1 MYCKH
6 CGNKLDNNTSY
17 CTYCGQKQQSL
28 EYSVQKT
35 QKKTGLIVGIVLASI
50 ALLVGIICLIIFM
63 NREDETTPPVI
74 KSFENS
80 KLYKVVTDKDLLRT
94 DLDALVNVLQHR
106 ADNFST
112 KAIVLTKK
120 EGSDWYIE
128 INIPDAAYSS
138 YEEVIRRGD
147 LKFIGG
153 YGTDNEEIILTDDNL
168 KSASVSSYESPTGI
182 RSFAVNISFDENG
195 TEAFAKGTEKYLGTP
210 ITIIAEGEV
219 ISAPM
224 VQAVISNGM
233 AQITVNSQEEAF
245 ELTTLL
251 KLGHL
256 GCDLEEIK

>member
-6 CGNKLDNNTSY
+6 CGNKLDNNTSF
-17 CTYCGQKQQSL
+17 CTYCGQKQQRL

-35 QKKTGLIVGIVLASI
+35 QKKTGLIVGIVLAFI

-80 KLYKVVTDKDLLRT
+80 KLYKVVTDKD
-94 DLDALVNVLQHR
+94 
-106 ADNFST
+106 F
-112 KAIVLTKK
+112 LTKK

-153 YGTDNEEIILTDDNL
+153 YGTDNEEIILTDHNL

-182 RSFAVNISFDENG
+182 RTFAVNISFDENG

-224 VQAVISNGM
+224 VQAVISDGM
-233 AQITVNSQEEAF
+233 AQITVNSHEEAA
-245 ELTTLL
+245 ELATLL